1 MPGPLVSIV
10 TPSLNQGRFIR
21 QTIESVLAQDYPH
34 IEYAVIDGGSTD
46 ETAAVARDYAS
57 RVRFVCEPDRGQSHA
72 INKGFKMAR
81 GSVLFWLNSDDVIL
95 PGAVRHAVN
104 GFAENPRAGAV
115 YGEGYLMDESGRIT
129 RRFPYTEPFNLW
141 KLVYLS
147 DYILQ
152 QTAYFRRE
160 AIEQVGYLREDL
172 HYAMDWDLLIRIG
185 KKFPLHYVAEYMGVL
200 REYEAAKT
208 SAGGAARA
216 AEIARL
222 LREHTGLRLPPGAI
236 IYGLETY
243 LRRWRKGI
251 AESIPRALAWPSR
264 MAASLLCGGIIA
276 RTVERAQGWYGDGW
290 AARRVRYMVSPG
302 AGRVLVVAGWIPA
315 SRWRN
320 QRLTIV
326 EGRRTLGRREFFG
339 GDFNWRV
346 PLPDGGV
353 LALEIRASRS
363 VVPALGG
370 RGSGDRRRLAYF
382 LRSVGV
388 EYGAAEAGAGD
399 ARRPALLSSGFCEDD
414 SNDGPSAS
422 DRGDYRRHGIDLR
435 DPAAGNFKAS
445 GRRDAS
451 GDQQMGRAD
460 HRA

>member
-1 MPGPLVSIV
+1 VPGPLVSIV

-34 IEYAVIDGGSTD
+34 IEYVVIDGGSTD
-46 ETAAVARDYAS
+46 ETASVARDYAS
-57 RVRFVCEPDRGQSHA
+57 RARFVCEPDRGQSHA

-81 GSVLFWLNSDDVIL
+81 GSILFWLNSDDVIL

-104 GFAENPRAGAV
+104 GFGENPRAGAV

-172 HYAMDWDLLIRIG
+172 HFAMDWDLLIRIG
-185 KKFPLHYVAEYMGVL
+185 MKFPLHYIPEYMGVL

-208 SAGGAARA
+208 FSGGGARA

-222 LREHTGLRLPPGAI
+222 LRGHTGLRLPPGAI
-236 IYGLETY
+236 TYGLDTY
-243 LRRWRKGI
+243 LRRWRNGI
-251 AESIPRALAWPSR
+251 AESIPRALASPSC
-264 MAASLLCGGIIA
+264 MAVSLVCGGIIA

-290 AARRVRYMVSPG
+290 AAKRVRYMVSPG
-302 AGRVLVVAGWIPA
+302 VGRVLVLAGSIPP
-315 SRWRN
+315 SRLRN

-326 EGRRTLGRREFFG
+326 EGRRLLGSRQFSG
-339 GDFNWRV
+339 GDFHWRV
-346 PLPDGGV
+346 PLPDGGM

-363 VVPALGG
+363 VVPALHG
-370 RGSGDRRRLAYF
+370 RSSTDRRRLSYL
-382 LRSVGV
+382 LRSAGV
-388 EYGAAEAGAGD
+388 EY
-399 ARRPALLSSGFCEDD
+399 
-414 SNDGPSAS
+414 
-422 DRGDYRRHGIDLR
+422 RG
-435 DPAAGNFKAS
+435 
-445 GRRDAS
+445 
-451 GDQQMGRAD
+451 
-460 HRA
+460 

>member
-1 MPGPLVSIV
+1 MEARLSLRLHSATDGVFPARGDRAGGISARGPALRNG
-10 TPSLNQGRFIR
+10 LGF
-21 QTIESVLAQDYPH
+21 AD
-34 IEYAVIDGGSTD
+34 
-46 ETAAVARDYAS
+46 
-57 RVRFVCEPDRGQSHA
+57 PDRQKISAALRRRVHGRAAGVRS
-72 INKGFKMAR
+72 GE
-81 GSVLFWLNSDDVIL
+81 DV
-95 PGAVRHAVN
+95 R
-104 GFAENPRAGAV
+104 RRR
-115 YGEGYLMDESGRIT
+115 GEG
-129 RRFPYTEPFNLW
+129 
-141 KLVYLS
+141 
-147 DYILQ
+147 
-152 QTAYFRRE
+152 
-160 AIEQVGYLREDL
+160 
-172 HYAMDWDLLIRIG
+172 
-185 KKFPLHYVAEYMGVL
+185 
-200 REYEAAKT
+200 
-208 SAGGAARA
+208 GGNCRV
-216 AEIARL
+216 

-414 SNDGPSAS
+414 SNDGPAAS